1 MKDQITIK
9 MLENIIS
16 ETKAFIERIENAK
29 IKYSLVSHGF
39 VVWNPVAGMPL
50 SFTFKELPNGRKQAT
65 GGGVAGILFAE
76 HYTKADATAL
86 AADTLCGPKKVPAVP
101 MFINDAIDLTI
112 AEQSELVATLE
123 THVAELES
131 HLAA

>member
-86 AADTLCGPKKVPAVP
+86 ATDTLCGPDKVPAVA
-101 MFINDAIDLTI
+101 MFINDAIDMTI
-112 AEQSELVATLE
+112 
-123 THVAELES
+123 ES
-131 HLAA
+131 QNEHIANMEKLLAA